1 MLTEFPQNFPKFF
14 CVYCDIKT
22 NNKKD
27 FHNHLLTPK
36 HQKREFVNKSLTQI
50 SPNHENIEH
59 SNVCINCGKKYASR
73 AGIWKHKQKGCID
86 GLQECHANTVQP
98 IDKDLIL
105 LLIKENSDI
114 KNMMMEVIKNGTH
127 NTTNNTNTNSN
138 NKAFNLQFFLNET
151 CKDAMNIMDFVD
163 TIQLQLADLERV
175 GQLGY
180 VEGISN
186 IITTNLKKLDV
197 TQRPVHCT
205 DRKRETIYI
214 RDDNTWTK
222 DETKTKLKKVIKHVV
237 HKNQRLIPKFKE
249 AHPDCIHSSSK
260 YSDQY
265 NKLIIEAMGGRGDND
280 YEKEERIIQK
290 IAKEVTVDKPAP
302 L

>member
-1 MLTEFPQNFPKFF
+1 LSQKSQDLNFQ
-14 CVYCDIKT
+14 CTGC
-22 NNKKD
+22 NKKYQSYSGLWR
-27 FHNHLLTPK
+27 HR
-36 HQKREFVNKSLTQI
+36 QKCFSEINANNTDT
-50 SPNHENIEH
+50 NI
-59 SNVCINCGKKYASR
+59 
-73 AGIWKHKQKGCID
+73 
-86 GLQECHANTVQP
+86 VQP

-105 LLIKENSDI
+105 LLIKENSDL
-114 KNMMMEVIKNGTH
+114 KNMMMDVIKNGTH
-127 NTTNNTNTNSN
+127 NNTTTNSN
-138 NKAFNLQFFLNET
+138 NKAFNLQLFLNET

-175 GQLGY
+175 GELGY

-214 RDDNTWTK
+214 RDENTWAK
-222 DETKTKLKKVIKHVV
+222 DETKSKIRKVIKHVV